1 MEKKMTQHKVIAE
14 DSLSAMDEISKVL
27 GKEAVILKTKKVNG
41 KIEILGSNN
50 IEDIASSNAKKI
62 IKQKSNFSHLFSNH
76 NLEQK
81 IQNRKVNNI
90 LDEKKLNQNEH
101 LENVVQTN
109 IEDLNAKYVDV
120 KTFSQFTT
128 KIEKLLKNMVVSDI
142 DELYQSNN
150 KSLTIEL
157 LKKGFSKN
165 IISEF
170 QEQNLNR
177 EDIDVE
183 LLFYHYLAKKLV
195 LPYKDQIADSE
206 IIFINGPSGSG
217 KTTLCSKIASHILDN
232 KFVANEKDKLSIV
245 NFAPKSSNNSELVNF
260 GRLLNLNV
268 SSISS
273 MEDMVKYIDA
283 NKGNKKLIVDVSQ
296 EVINTPGYIQYL
308 EKLTLNKKC
317 SNLIALPASTNKN
330 MIESII
336 RFYKDTF
343 PVIGLTKLDEANI
356 NAEELSILGELNCK
370 IGILSG
376 SRSIIGSIAFAKREV
391 LAQYMKDMS
400 I

>member
-1 MEKKMTQHKVIAE
+1 MTQHKVISE

-27 GKEAVILKTKKVNG
+27 GKDAVILKTTKVNG

-62 IKQKSNFSHLFSNH
+62 VKQKSNFSHLFSNH

-128 KIEKLLKNMVVSDI
+128 KIEKLLKNMIVSDI
-142 DELYQSNN
+142 DELYRSNN

-165 IISEF
+165 IIAEF
-170 QEQNLNR
+170 QEQNLNK

-195 LPYKDQIADSE
+195 LPYKDQIVDSE

-217 KTTLCSKIASHILDN
+217 KTTLCSKIASHVLDN
-232 KFVANEKDKLSIV
+232 KFVANEKDKLSII

-273 MEDMVKYIDA
+273 IEDIINLV
-283 NKGNKKLIVDVSQ
+283 NTNHNNKKLIIDVSQ
-296 EVINTPGYIQYL
+296 EIINTTGYIQYL

-330 MIESII
+330 MIKSII
-336 RFYKDTF
+336 KFYKDTF

>member
-1 MEKKMTQHKVIAE
+1 MTQHKVISE

-27 GKEAVILKTKKVNG
+27 GKDAVILKTTKVNG

-62 IKQKSNFSHLFSNH
+62 VKQKSNFSHLFSNH

-109 IEDLNAKYVDV
+109 IEDLKAKYVDV

-142 DELYQSNN
+142 DELYRSNN

-170 QEQNLNR
+170 QEQNLNK
-177 EDIDVE
+177 EDIDAE

-195 LPYKDQIADSE
+195 LPYKDQIVDSE

-273 MEDMVKYIDA
+273 IEDIIKFVNTNHD
-283 NKGNKKLIVDVSQ
+283 NKKLIIDVSQ
-296 EVINTPGYIQYL
+296 EIINTSGYIQYL

>member
-1 MEKKMTQHKVIAE
+1 MTQHKVISE

-27 GKEAVILKTKKVNG
+27 GKDAVILKTTKVNG

-50 IEDIASSNAKKI
+50 IEDIATSNAKKI
-62 IKQKSNFSHLFSNH
+62 VKQKSNFSHLFSNH

-81 IQNRKVNNI
+81 LQNRKVNNI
-90 LDEKKLNQNEH
+90 LNEKELNQNEH

-142 DELYQSNN
+142 DELYRSNN

-170 QEQNLNR
+170 QEQNLNK
-177 EDIDVE
+177 EDIDAE

-195 LPYKDQIADSE
+195 LPYKDQIVDSE

-217 KTTLCSKIASHILDN
+217 KTTLCSKIASHVLDN

-273 MEDMVKYIDA
+273 IEDIIKFVNTNHD
-283 NKGNKKLIVDVSQ
+283 NKKLIIDVSQ
-296 EVINTPGYIQYL
+296 EIINTSGYIQYL
-308 EKLTLNKKC
+308 EKLTLNKKF

>member
-1 MEKKMTQHKVIAE
+1 MTQHKVISE

-27 GKEAVILKTKKVNG
+27 GKDAVILKTTKVNG

-62 IKQKSNFSHLFSNH
+62 VKQKSNFSHLFSNH

-142 DELYQSNN
+142 DELYRSNN

-170 QEQNLNR
+170 QEQNLNK

-195 LPYKDQIADSE
+195 LPYKDQIVDSE

-273 MEDMVKYIDA
+273 IEDIIKFVNTNHD
-283 NKGNKKLIVDVSQ
+283 NKKLIIDVSQ
-296 EVINTPGYIQYL
+296 EIINTSGYIQYL

>member
-1 MEKKMTQHKVIAE
+1 MTQHKVISE

-27 GKEAVILKTKKVNG
+27 GKDAVILKTTKVNG

-62 IKQKSNFSHLFSNH
+62 VKQKSNFSHLFSNH

-142 DELYQSNN
+142 DELYRSNN

-170 QEQNLNR
+170 QEQNLNK

-232 KFVANEKDKLSIV
+232 KFVANEKDKLSII

-273 MEDMVKYIDA
+273 IEDIIKFVNTNHD
-283 NKGNKKLIVDVSQ
+283 NKKLIIDVSQ
-296 EVINTPGYIQYL
+296 EIINTSGYIQYL

-336 RFYKDTF
+336 RFYRDTF

-376 SRSIIGSIAFAKREV
+376 SRSIIGSIAFAKSEV

>member
-1 MEKKMTQHKVIAE
+1 MTQHKVISE

-27 GKEAVILKTKKVNG
+27 GKDAVILKTTKVNG

-62 IKQKSNFSHLFSNH
+62 VKQKSNFSHLFSNH

-142 DELYQSNN
+142 DELYRSNN

-170 QEQNLNR
+170 QEQNLNK

-195 LPYKDQIADSE
+195 LPYKDQIVDSE

-273 MEDMVKYIDA
+273 MEDIIKFVNTNHD
-283 NKGNKKLIVDVSQ
+283 NKKLIIDVSQ
-296 EVINTPGYIQYL
+296 EIINTSGYIQYL

-336 RFYKDTF
+336 RFYRDTF

>member
-1 MEKKMTQHKVIAE
+1 MTQHKVISE

-27 GKEAVILKTKKVNG
+27 GKDAVILKTTKVNG

-62 IKQKSNFSHLFSNH
+62 VKQKSNFSHLFSNH

-90 LDEKKLNQNEH
+90 LDEKKLKQNEH

-142 DELYQSNN
+142 DELYRSNN

-170 QEQNLNR
+170 QEQNLNK

-232 KFVANEKDKLSIV
+232 KFVANEKDKLSII

-273 MEDMVKYIDA
+273 IEDIINLVNTNDD
-283 NKGNKKLIVDVSQ
+283 NKKLIIDVSQ
-296 EVINTPGYIQYL
+296 EIINTSGYIQYL

>member
-1 MEKKMTQHKVIAE
+1 MTQHKVISE

-27 GKEAVILKTKKVNG
+27 GKDAVILKTTKVNG

-62 IKQKSNFSHLFSNH
+62 VKQKSNFSHLFSNH

-142 DELYQSNN
+142 DELYRSNN

-170 QEQNLNR
+170 QEQNLNK

-195 LPYKDQIADSE
+195 LPYKDQILDSK

-273 MEDMVKYIDA
+273 MEDIIKFVNTNHD
-283 NKGNKKLIVDVSQ
+283 NKKLIIDVSQ
-296 EVINTPGYIQYL
+296 EIINTSGYIQYL

-336 RFYKDTF
+336 RFYRDTF

>member
-1 MEKKMTQHKVIAE
+1 MTQHKVISE

-27 GKEAVILKTKKVNG
+27 GKDAVILKTTKVNG

-62 IKQKSNFSHLFSNH
+62 VKQKSNFSHLFSNH

-120 KTFSQFTT
+120 KMFSQFTT
-128 KIEKLLKNMVVSDI
+128 RIEKLLKNMVVSDI
-142 DELYQSNN
+142 DELYRSNN

-170 QEQNLNR
+170 QEQNLNK

-195 LPYKDQIADSE
+195 LPYKDQIVDSE

-232 KFVANEKDKLSIV
+232 KFVANEKDKLSII

-273 MEDMVKYIDA
+273 IEDIIKFVNTNHD
-283 NKGNKKLIVDVSQ
+283 NKKLIIDVSQ
-296 EVINTPGYIQYL
+296 EIINTSGYIQYL

>member
-1 MEKKMTQHKVIAE
+1 MTQHKVISE

-27 GKEAVILKTKKVNG
+27 GKDAVILKTTKVNG

-62 IKQKSNFSHLFSNH
+62 VKQKSNFSHLFSNH

-90 LDEKKLNQNEH
+90 LDEKELNQNEH
-101 LENVVQTN
+101 LENGVQTN

-142 DELYQSNN
+142 DELYRSNN

-170 QEQNLNR
+170 QEQNLNK

-195 LPYKDQIADSE
+195 LPYKDQIVDSE

-273 MEDMVKYIDA
+273 IEDIIKFVNTNHD
-283 NKGNKKLIVDVSQ
+283 NKKLIIDVSQ
-296 EVINTPGYIQYL
+296 EIINTSGYIQYL

>member
-1 MEKKMTQHKVIAE
+1 MTQHKVISE

-27 GKEAVILKTKKVNG
+27 GKDAVILKTTKVNG

-62 IKQKSNFSHLFSNH
+62 VKQKSNFSHLFSNH

-120 KTFSQFTT
+120 KMFSQFTT

-142 DELYQSNN
+142 DELYRSNN

-170 QEQNLNR
+170 QEQNLNK

-195 LPYKDQIADSE
+195 LPYKDQIVDSE

-273 MEDMVKYIDA
+273 MEDIIKFVNTNHD
-283 NKGNKKLIVDVSQ
+283 NKKLIIDVSQ
-296 EVINTPGYIQYL
+296 EIINTSGYIQYL

-330 MIESII
+330 MIETII

>member
-1 MEKKMTQHKVIAE
+1 MTQHKVIAE

-27 GKEAVILKTKKVNG
+27 GKDAVILKTTKVNG

-62 IKQKSNFSHLFSNH
+62 VKQKSNFSHLFSNH

-90 LDEKKLNQNEH
+90 LDEKKLNQDEH
-101 LENVVQTN
+101 LENVVKTN

-142 DELYQSNN
+142 DELYRSNN

-170 QEQNLNR
+170 QEQNLNK

-195 LPYKDQIADSE
+195 LPYKDQIVDSE

-273 MEDMVKYIDA
+273 MEDIIKFVNTNHD
-283 NKGNKKLIVDVSQ
+283 NKKLIIDVSQ
-296 EVINTPGYIQYL
+296 EIINTSGYIQYL

>member
-1 MEKKMTQHKVIAE
+1 MTQHKVISE

-27 GKEAVILKTKKVNG
+27 GKDAVILKTTKVNG
-41 KIEILGSNN
+41 KIEILASNN

-62 IKQKSNFSHLFSNH
+62 VKQKSNFSHLFSNH

-120 KTFSQFTT
+120 KMFSQFTT

-142 DELYQSNN
+142 DELYRSNN

-170 QEQNLNR
+170 QEQNLNK

-195 LPYKDQIADSE
+195 LPYKDQIVDSE

-273 MEDMVKYIDA
+273 IEDIIKFVNTNHD
-283 NKGNKKLIVDVSQ
+283 NKKLIIDVSQ
-296 EVINTPGYIQYL
+296 EIINTSGYIQYL

>member
-1 MEKKMTQHKVIAE
+1 MTQHKVISE

-27 GKEAVILKTKKVNG
+27 GKDAVILKTTKVNG
-41 KIEILGSNN
+41 KIEILGSND

-62 IKQKSNFSHLFSNH
+62 VKQKSNFSHLFSSH

-109 IEDLNAKYVDV
+109 IEDLDAKYVDV

-142 DELYQSNN
+142 DELYRSNN

-170 QEQNLNR
+170 QEQNLNK
-177 EDIDVE
+177 EDIDVK

-195 LPYKDQIADSE
+195 LPYKDQIVDSE

-232 KFVANEKDKLSIV
+232 KFAANEKDKLSII

-273 MEDMVKYIDA
+273 IKDIINLVKA
-283 NKGNKKLIVDVSQ
+283 NHDNKKLIIDVSQ
-296 EVINTPGYIQYL
+296 EIINTSGYIQYL

>member
-1 MEKKMTQHKVIAE
+1 MTQHKVISE

-27 GKEAVILKTKKVNG
+27 GKDAVILKTTKVNG

-62 IKQKSNFSHLFSNH
+62 VKQKSNFSHLFSNH

-120 KTFSQFTT
+120 KMFSQFTT
-128 KIEKLLKNMVVSDI
+128 RIEKLLKNMVVSDI
-142 DELYQSNN
+142 DELYRSNN

-170 QEQNLNR
+170 QEQNLNK

-195 LPYKDQIADSE
+195 LPYKDQIVDSE

-273 MEDMVKYIDA
+273 MEDIIKFVNTNHD
-283 NKGNKKLIVDVSQ
+283 NKKLIIDVSQ
-296 EVINTPGYIQYL
+296 EIINTSGYIQYL

>member
-1 MEKKMTQHKVIAE
+1 MTQHKVISE

-27 GKEAVILKTKKVNG
+27 GKDAVILKTTKVNG

-62 IKQKSNFSHLFSNH
+62 VKQKSNFSHLFSNH

-120 KTFSQFTT
+120 KMFSQFTT
-128 KIEKLLKNMVVSDI
+128 RIEKLLKNMVVSDI
-142 DELYQSNN
+142 DELYRSNN

-170 QEQNLNR
+170 QEQNLNK

-195 LPYKDQIADSE
+195 LPYKDQIVDSE

-273 MEDMVKYIDA
+273 MEDIIKFVNTNHD
-283 NKGNKKLIVDVSQ
+283 NKKLIIDVSQ
-296 EVINTPGYIQYL
+296 EIINTSGYIQYL

-336 RFYKDTF
+336 RFYRDTF

>member
-1 MEKKMTQHKVIAE
+1 MTQHKVISE

-27 GKEAVILKTKKVNG
+27 GKDAVILKTTKVNG

-62 IKQKSNFSHLFSNH
+62 VKQKSNFSHLFSNH

-120 KTFSQFTT
+120 KMFSQFTT
-128 KIEKLLKNMVVSDI
+128 RIEKLLKNMVVSDI
-142 DELYQSNN
+142 DELYRSNN

-170 QEQNLNR
+170 QEQNLNK

-195 LPYKDQIADSE
+195 LPYKYQIVDSE

-232 KFVANEKDKLSIV
+232 KFVANEKDKLSII

-273 MEDMVKYIDA
+273 IEDIIKFVNTNHD
-283 NKGNKKLIVDVSQ
+283 NKKLIIDVSQ
-296 EVINTPGYIQYL
+296 EIINTSGYIQYL
-308 EKLTLNKKC
+308 EKLTLNKKF